1 MAKLDES
8 KESTVIQVL
17 EKAVVPQDK
26 SKPQRSMIV
35 LIAALATGFLAILYA
50 FIAEA
55 LNKAKE
61 DEEQE
66 AQIEALKA
74 NLRW

>member
-1 MAKLDES
+1 M
-8 KESTVIQVL
+8 
-17 EKAVVPQDK
+17 
-26 SKPQRSMIV
+26 